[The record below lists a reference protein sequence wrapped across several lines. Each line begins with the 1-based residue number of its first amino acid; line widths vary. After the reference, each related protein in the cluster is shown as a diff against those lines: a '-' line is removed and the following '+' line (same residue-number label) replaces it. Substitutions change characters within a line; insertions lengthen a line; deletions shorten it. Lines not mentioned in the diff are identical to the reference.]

1 MVSSEILIWN
11 KEIGFIRLA
20 EGTGDNLLDEDEA
33 EGFVD
38 YIMLYFLDYGDGELM
53 ENDGIQVMLCEF
65 YQVKF
70 SSVDQVIKHLIDC
83 EFIPDVE
90 YIVLYE

>member
-11 KEIGFIRLA
+11 KEIGFIRIA

-38 YIMLYFLDYGDGELM
+38 YIMLYFLDYEDGELM

-65 YQVKF
+65 YQEKF
-70 SSVDQVIKHLIDC
+70 DSVDQVIGHLIDC
-83 EFIPDVE
+83 EFIPEVE